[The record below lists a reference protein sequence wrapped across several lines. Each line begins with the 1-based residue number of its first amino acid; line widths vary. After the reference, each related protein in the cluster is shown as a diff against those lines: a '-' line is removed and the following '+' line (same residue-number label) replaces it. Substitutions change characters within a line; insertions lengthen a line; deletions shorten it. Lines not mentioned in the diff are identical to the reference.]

1 MGKVF
6 KKALRILIGLDER
19 KGRCSGT
26 RFSWDFLVRSWFFL
40 PFSLASLTESY
51 SFWYGLKDHFT
62 LHKLTNKVVLDR
74 LN

>member
-6 KKALRILIGLDER
+6 KKAFGILGLDER

-26 RFSWDFLVRSWFFL
+26 RFSWKFLVRSCVFL
-40 PFSLASLTESY
+40 PFSPASLTESY

-62 LHKLTNKVVLDR
+62 LHKSA
-74 LN
+74 